1 MGKEAEGGAQMRF
14 VQLTHRNGEPIFVN
28 PAQVMSVAPVFNER
42 VNDRAEI
49 GSAITTNRGTIITS
63 ELCGDVVAK
72 LERSMI

>member
-1 MGKEAEGGAQMRF
+1 MIRF
-14 VQLTHRNGEPIFVN
+14 VKFTHRSGELIWIN
-28 PAQVMSVAPVFNER
+28 PAHVMSVAPVFNER

-72 LERSMI
+72 LERIMI

>member
-1 MGKEAEGGAQMRF
+1 MRF
-14 VQLTHRNGEPIFVN
+14 VRLTHRNGEPIFIN

-63 ELCGDVVAK
+63 ELCGDVVTK

>member
-1 MGKEAEGGAQMRF
+1 MRF
-14 VQLTHRNGEPIFVN
+14 VQLTHRNGEPISVN

-42 VNDRAEI
+42 VNDKAEI

-72 LERSMI
+72 LERSMA

>member
-1 MGKEAEGGAQMRF
+1 MRF
-14 VQLTHRNGEPIFVN
+14 VQLTHRSGEPIFVN

>member
-72 LERSMI
+72 LERSMA

>member
-1 MGKEAEGGAQMRF
+1 MRF
-14 VQLTHRNGEPIFVN
+14 VQLTHMNGEPIFVN